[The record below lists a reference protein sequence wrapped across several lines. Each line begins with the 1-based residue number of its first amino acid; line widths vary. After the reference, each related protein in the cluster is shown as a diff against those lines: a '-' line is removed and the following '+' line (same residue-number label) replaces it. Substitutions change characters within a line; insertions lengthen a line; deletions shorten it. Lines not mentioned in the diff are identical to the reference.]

1 MAKKLKKAILAGLT
15 AYAGSKMLGEKQKSD
30 WIKKHNAEVRAN
42 RLGKIAE
49 GTGGPVYKHV
59 TGDGKVMEDAYKPKV
74 YEHVTG
80 DGKVMEDAH
89 KPKHFKPSKVPGEK
103 KKGWFS
109 WWDGSGIGFRSKGG
123 SVKSYRGGGAIHTK
137 LNGKVKFRTY

>member
-1 MAKKLKKAILAGLT
+1 MAKKKLKQAILAGLT

-30 WIKKHNAEVRAN
+30 WIKKNNTEQMNKRFA
-42 RLGKIAE
+42 GK
-49 GTGGPVYKHV
+49 PHLDRYVDDPD
-59 TGDGKVMEDAYKPKV
+59 TGDGKGMEKV
-74 YEHVTG
+74 
-80 DGKVMEDAH
+80 H

-109 WWDGSGIGFRSKGG
+109 WWNDNPPVKGQSKGG
-123 SVKSYRGGGAIHTK
+123 SVKSYRGGGAIHTR

>member
-42 RLGKIAE
+42 RIGKIAE
-49 GTGGPVYKHV
+49 GTGGP
-59 TGDGKVMEDAYKPKV
+59 V

-80 DGKVMEDAH
+80 DGKVMEGVY

-123 SVKSYRGGGAIHTK
+123 SVKSYRGGGAINTK

>member
-15 AYAGSKMLGEKQKSD
+15 AYAGAKMLGEKQKSD
-30 WIKKHNAEVRAN
+30 WIKKNNADVMNKRFA
-42 RLGKIAE
+42 GKPNLDRFVE
-49 GTGGPVYKHV
+49 DPL
-59 TGDGKVMEDAYKPKV
+59 TGDGKGMEDV
-74 YEHVTG
+74 Y
-80 DGKVMEDAH
+80 

-123 SVKSYRGGGAIHTK
+123 SVKSYSGGGAINTR

>member
-15 AYAGSKMLGEKQKSD
+15 AYAGAKMLGEKQKSD
-30 WIKKHNAEVRAN
+30 WIKKNNADVMNKRFA
-42 RLGKIAE
+42 GKPHLDRFVE
-49 GTGGPVYKHV
+49 DKL
-59 TGDGKVMEDAYKPKV
+59 TGDGKGMEGV
-74 YEHVTG
+74 Y
-80 DGKVMEDAH
+80 

-109 WWDGSGIGFRSKGG
+109 KFWDGSGIGFRSKGG
-123 SVKSYRGGGAIHTK
+123 SVKSYSGGGAINTR

>member
-1 MAKKLKKAILAGLT
+1 MAKKKLRQAILAGLT

-42 RLGKIAE
+42 RIGKIAE
-49 GTGGPVYKHV
+49 GTGGP
-59 TGDGKVMEDAYKPKV
+59 V

-80 DGKVMEDAH
+80 DGKVMEGVY

-103 KKGWFS
+103 KSKSKWDWVPDFFKWDDNPAVKGQ
-109 WWDGSGIGFRSKGG
+109 SKGG
-123 SVKSYRGGGAIHTK
+123 SAKSYSGGGAINTR